1 MFAIEHQ
8 TDMPAAKPLQFSLP
22 QWQKILIWVLLWA
35 VSAVPVSAG
44 DSVLAEAPVEDW
56 QVLFNGENLDG
67 WIPKL
72 VGEPAGS
79 DVRRTFRVTD
89 GALQVNYSDY
99 KGFADQ
105 FGHLFYQTPYAYYR
119 LRLEYR
125 FTGEQAPGGP
135 GAWAQRNSGVMV
147 HAQSPG
153 SMLLDQAFPLS
164 IEAQFLG
171 GLGDGAHRPTGNVCT
186 PGTDIV
192 YQGSIYPRHCL
203 YSSSPTLDSDQW
215 VAFEMLVL
223 GSGHIEHRVN
233 GQLVVAYELPQFG
246 GSGVA
251 TGYDPAVKKVGQFL
265 QGGYLALQS
274 ESHPVEFRNI
284 ELLTLEGCMDVES
297 PRYRDY
303 FVRSAPQLCEPEP
316 AVTQTP

>member
-1 MFAIEHQ
+1 MS
-8 TDMPAAKPLQFSLP
+8 AALFSNLSLP
-22 QWQKILIWVLLWA
+22 QWQKILIWALFGFLA
-35 VSAVPVSAG
+35 PAPVSAG
-44 DSVLAEAPVEDW
+44 ENAVAEPPAEAW

-67 WIPKL
+67 WIAKL

-79 DVRRTFRVTD
+79 DIRQTFRVAD
-89 GALQVNYSDY
+89 GVLQVNYSDY
-99 KGFADQ
+99 DDFAGQ
-105 FGHLFYQTPYAYYR
+105 FGHLFYQAPYAYYR

-125 FTGEQAPGGP
+125 FTGEQASGGP

-171 GLGDGAHRPTGNVCT
+171 GLSDGVGRPTGNVCT
-186 PGTDIV
+186 PGTDII

-233 GQLVVAYELPQFG
+233 ARPVLSYQLPQFG

-251 TGYDPAVKKVGQFL
+251 TGYDPAVKQVGQL
-265 QGGYLALQS
+265 LHGGYLALQS

-284 ELLTLEGCMDVES
+284 ELLNLEGCMDTKS
-297 PRYRDY
+297 PRYREY
-303 FVRSAPQLCEPEP
+303 FVKSAPHLCEPTTD
-316 AVTQTP
+316 AVPTP